1 MKGSSLSAQA
11 SGSRHLPHVL
21 IGSGPTPR
29 FHDRDEAG
37 RSLGTRLLPFRASS
51 PVILGIPRGG
61 LPVAAEVARALVA
74 PLDVL
79 VVRKLGVPWHPEL
92 GFGAIGEGGAK
103 VIDADVISMAGLGP
117 SDTQRVIREETAEL
131 ERRIRL
137 YRGDRAPVP
146 VKGRTV
152 ILVDDGIATGGTVRA
167 AIDVVRRKG
176 ADRIVVAVP
185 VAPPPTVE
193 SLRHLADEVV
203 VLRSEEPFL
212 AVGQFYDDF
221 RQVSDE
227 EVARILAGSGPVITP
242 GFADGTIVR
251 AVEIELGPVRL
262 VGDLVIPVGA
272 TGIVIFAH
280 GSGSSRHSPRN
291 RSVALSLNDGGLAT
305 LLIDL
310 LTAEEELDRA
320 NVFDIEL
327 LANRLVG
334 TTTWLHRQ
342 PEAHHLGVGFFGAS
356 TGAAAAL
363 VASAE
368 LGREIRAVVSRGGRP
383 DLAAPRLADVTSPTL
398 LIVGGN
404 DRTVL
409 QLNREARG
417 MLRCPTELE
426 IVGGATHLFEEPGA
440 LERVAELALGWFTR
454 YLVSDNRP
462 VPRRS

>member
-1 MKGSSLSAQA
+1 MKGSSLSAQG
-11 SGSRHLPHVL
+11 SGSRRLPHVL
-21 IGSGPTPR
+21 LGSGMTPG

-61 LPVAAEVARALVA
+61 LPVAAEVARALNA

-92 GFGAIGEGGAK
+92 GFGAIGEGGAS

-117 SDTQRVIREETAEL
+117 SDTRRVIREETAEL

-167 AIDVVRRKG
+167 AIDVVRRRG

-185 VAPPPTVE
+185 VAPPRTVE
-193 SLRHLADEVV
+193 TLRHVADEVV
-203 VLRSEEPFL
+203 VLRSEEQFL

-221 RQVSDE
+221 PQVADE
-227 EVARILAGSGPVITP
+227 EVARILAGSEPVVTP
-242 GFADGTIVR
+242 GSAADPVDRT
-251 AVEIELGPVRL
+251 VEIDLGPVRL
-262 VGDLVIPVGA
+262 AGDLVIPAGA
-272 TGIVIFAH
+272 TGIVVFAH

-291 RSVALSLNDGGLAT
+291 RAVALALNDGGLGT
-305 LLIDL
+305 LLLDL
-310 LTAEEELDRA
+310 LTVEEELDRA

-342 PEAHHLGVGFFGAS
+342 PEAHDLGVGFFGAS

-398 LIVGGN
+398 LIAGGN

-409 QLNREARG
+409 QLNREARRT
-417 MLRCPTELE
+417 LRCPSELD
-426 IVGGATHLFEEPGA
+426 IVEGATHLFEEPGA